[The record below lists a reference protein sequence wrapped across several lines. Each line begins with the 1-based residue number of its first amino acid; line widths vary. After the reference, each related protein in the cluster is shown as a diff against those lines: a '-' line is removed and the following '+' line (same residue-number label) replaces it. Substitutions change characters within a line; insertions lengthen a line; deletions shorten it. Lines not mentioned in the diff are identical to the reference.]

1 MSSYYRFVNKI
12 DSAIWFAQAG
22 LDTALKYGNEREI
35 RDGHMLMG
43 ILLPDEKYEL
53 AIAHLSKAAKNFVEI
68 EDYSS
73 AATQLSG
80 AANRLLK
87 HNRLDEALAYSDSA
101 LMMHRGSNIPVNS
114 YNYLVRNRLFEQ
126 RGNID
131 SAYHYYKLY
140 HATYIAEIKKLK
152 TLEIS
157 KITAQYQNDKKEATI
172 KNKSRQL
179 ALIITLLLGITIT
192 SIALI
197 RKNRKIN
204 TQNKIINKQLGEL
217 TKTLDQK
224 KVLLSELQHRVK
236 NNLQHV
242 ISILEMQ
249 KESVV
254 FNSID
259 ELIRGNQNRIHSMA
273 LLHNKLSVSEHISD
287 VDLGVYITEL
297 SELVRDSYNN
307 KTKTIN
313 LLVASEVER
322 MDIARTLPLGL
333 IIVELVSN
341 SIKHAFGERTVGLI
355 NISISKEDATQTV
368 TLYYSDNGCGFDF
381 NKVSDKG
388 LGQEIVKG
396 LIDQLNG
403 SVEIPNNNEGFELL
417 INFK

>member
-1 MSSYYRFVNKI
+1 
-12 DSAIWFAQAG
+12 
-22 LDTALKYGNEREI
+22 
-35 RDGHMLMG
+35 
-43 ILLPDEKYEL
+43 
-53 AIAHLSKAAKNFVEI
+53 
-68 EDYSS
+68 
-73 AATQLSG
+73 
-80 AANRLLK
+80 
-87 HNRLDEALAYSDSA
+87 
-101 LMMHRGSNIPVNS
+101 
-114 YNYLVRNRLFEQ
+114 
-126 RGNID
+126 
-131 SAYHYYKLY
+131 
-140 HATYIAEIKKLK
+140 
-152 TLEIS
+152 
-157 KITAQYQNDKKEATI
+157 
-172 KNKSRQL
+172 
-179 ALIITLLLGITIT
+179 LGITTT

-355 NISISKEDATQTV
+355 NISISKDDATQTV